1 MLASALPE
9 QDATHAGQEAKG
21 STLMTDQARD
31 LASAA
36 AYLDSMT
43 QGANTLAHLLDARV
57 PEATVALAVT
67 SAARALG
74 WSPQPL
80 PVTPVALPVIQTCGD
95 CTHLDSGMT
104 GAYCGHWALGR
115 NGARQVPA
123 NPMPGPVGHGTPP
136 PDWCPLRTAIPLAKV
151 WTREEVLSFAALALS
166 VAHEHVVGGIPYVNL
181 SALLDGEET

>member
-1 MLASALPE
+1 
-9 QDATHAGQEAKG
+9 
-21 STLMTDQARD
+21 MTDQARD
-31 LASAA
+31 LASAC
-36 AYLDSMT
+36 AYLDAMP

-74 WSPQPL
+74 WSPPP
-80 PVTPVALPVIQTCGD
+80 PVAPVALPVVQTCGE

-123 NPMPGPVGHGTPP
+123 DPMPGPVGHGTPP
-136 PDWCPLRTAIPLAKV
+136 PDWCPLRTAIPLAKA
-151 WTREEVLSFAALALS
+151 WTRDDMHKAFELGWYAS
-166 VAHEHVVGGIPYVNL
+166 VANGKLLIHPDTGEADIALPPVNYDDL
-181 SALLDGEET
+181 AALLDGEQT